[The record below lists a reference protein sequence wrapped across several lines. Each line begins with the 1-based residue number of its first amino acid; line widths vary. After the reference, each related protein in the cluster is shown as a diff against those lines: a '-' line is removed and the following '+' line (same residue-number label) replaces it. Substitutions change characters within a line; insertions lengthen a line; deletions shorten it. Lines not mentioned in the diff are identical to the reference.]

1 MTTPHTPSLR
11 KTHLDAFAIGLLV
24 VCCLF
29 WAAQQ
34 ILVKATLPHMPPV
47 LQAALRFAGASLL
60 VLGWCRWRGIALF
73 ARDDSLKAGVLAGSL
88 FAMEFVCLYV
98 GLAHS
103 SASRLT
109 IFLYTSPFVVA
120 LVLPLFVPSERLR
133 PVQWVGLL
141 CAFAAVAFA
150 FSDKQSGQ
158 TVWWA
163 DLMALAAGVFWG
175 LTTVT
180 IRATKLGSIAPEKL
194 LFYQLM
200 VSALLLPPLSIML
213 GEAWVAP
220 LRGITPFVVLSLILQ
235 TAVGAFASYLT
246 WMWMLSRYPA
256 TKLSSFVF
264 LTPVFTLF
272 MGAWWLNEAITLP
285 LIAALALVGVG
296 IVLVNRR

>member
-1 MTTPHTPSLR
+1 MTTPHRATPR
-11 KTHLDAFAIGLLV
+11 KPHLDSLAIGLLV

-34 ILVKATLPHMPPV
+34 IVVKATLPHMPPA

-60 VLGWCRWRGIALF
+60 VWSWCRWRGIALF
-73 ARDDSLKAGVLAGSL
+73 ARDGSLKAGLLAGSF
-88 FAMEFVCLYV
+88 FALEFVCLYV

-120 LVLPLFVPSERLR
+120 LVLPFFVPSERLR

-150 FSDKQSGQ
+150 FGDKQAGQ

-180 IRATKLGSIAPEKL
+180 IRSTKLGSIAPEKL
-194 LFYQLM
+194 LFYQLA

-213 GEAWVAP
+213 GEAWAAP
-220 LRGITPFVVLSLILQ
+220 LRGITPFVVLSLLLQ
-235 TAVGAFASYLT
+235 TVVGAFASYLT

-285 LIAALALVGVG
+285 LVAALALVGVG

>member
-1 MTTPHTPSLR
+1 MTSAHVPSPR
-11 KTHLDAFAIGLLV
+11 KTHLDAMAIGLLV

-34 ILVKATLPHMPPV
+34 IVVKATLQHMPPV
-47 LQAALRFAGASLL
+47 LQAALRFAGAALL
-60 VLGWCRWRGIALF
+60 VWGWCRWRGITLF
-73 ARDDSLKAGVLAGSL
+73 ANDGSLKAGLLAGSL
-88 FAMEFVCLYV
+88 FALEFVCLYV

-120 LVLPLFVPSERLR
+120 LVLPFFVTSERLR

-150 FSDKQSGQ
+150 FSDKQAGQ

-180 IRATKLGSIAPEKL
+180 IRATQLGSIAPEKL
-194 LFYQLM
+194 LFYQLA
-200 VSALLLPPLSIML
+200 VSTLLLPPLSIML
-213 GEAWVAP
+213 GEAWAAP
-220 LRGITPFVVLSLILQ
+220 LRGITPFVVLSLLLQ
-235 TAVGAFASYLT
+235 TVVGAFASYLT

-285 LIAALALVGVG
+285 LVAALALVGVG